1 MSTMQLVDKIA
12 IITGS
17 AQGLGRVFARN
28 LLQEGARVCIS
39 DVNEDVGLKTKVELA
54 EEFGKEKV
62 HFIQCDVTKDDDLKQ
77 LYDGC
82 EEYFKGS
89 VDIFCNNAG
98 INHMKG
104 WRLCMEVD
112 IIALMAGTELAMDR
126 MDKSNGGQ
134 GGLILNIA
142 SIAGIGFGFSRESA
156 PYFVAKHGVV
166 ALTRSLGHRLVYRD
180 TGVKV
185 QCICPSFADTAI
197 ISDLGPGVRDGI
209 NKKFGIM
216 TPEFVGEGFIKL
228 IKHGGNGAALVVAKD
243 CPPFFIGDYSQ
254 RMLIFLG
261 LGAKLMHKL
270 FGIEVFTTRQQ
281 LAFIIF
287 SMCMVNAFLIFVITR
302 F

>member
-98 INHMKG
+98 INHVRG
-104 WRLCMEVD
+104 WRLCMEID
-112 IIALMAGTELAMDR
+112 IIAVMAATELAMDR
-126 MDKSNGGQ
+126 MDMSKGGK
-134 GGLILNIA
+134 GGLILNTA
-142 SIAGIGFGFSRESA
+142 SLAGVTIGFSRESA
-156 PYFVAKHGVV
+156 CYFVAKHGVV
-166 ALTRSLGHRLVYRD
+166 ALTRTLGQRKVLHD

-185 QCICPSFADTAI
+185 QCICPAFADTAI
-197 ISDLGPGVRDGI
+197 ISDLGPGVREGI
-209 NKKFGIM
+209 DKKFGIM
-216 TPEFVGEGFIKL
+216 TPEFVGEAFIKL
-228 IKHGGNGAALVVAKD
+228 IKHGENGAALAVAKD
-243 CPPFFIGDYSQ
+243 CPPFFLADHSKHWV
-254 RMLIFLG
+254 IFLG
-261 LGAKLMHKL
+261 LASKLMHKIY
-270 FGIEVFTTRQQ
+270 GIEVFTAKQQ
-281 LAFIIF
+281 LAFVLF
-287 SMCMVNAFLIFVITR
+287 LFFMVNIFLIFI
-302 F
+302 FS